1 MTPPESDAVEAGADE
16 WGLYNVDMAVQA
28 VVSELRSMAIPVE
41 DRERVARV
49 AALSAHEEPI
59 AELLADALDKWPGD
73 EATDVDAVLD
83 VDRRA
88 REVATA
94 LVAARS

>member
-1 MTPPESDAVEAGADE
+1 MAAFLDGALT
-16 WGLYNVDMAVQA
+16 WVG
-28 VVSELRSMAIPVE
+28 IT
-41 DRERVARV
+41 
-49 AALSAHEEPI
+49 
-59 AELLADALDKWPGD
+59 ELLADALDAWPGD

-88 REVATA
+88 REAAEA